1 MTERGWDG
9 MGWVN
14 DRERGWD
21 GMINDRERVGCDGS
35 MRERERGRW
44 TDRERWMDR

>member
-1 MTERGWDG
+1 MGWDGSMTEREDG
-9 MGWVN
+9 MGW
-14 DRERGWD
+14 
-21 GMINDRERVGCDGS
+21 INDRERVGCDGS